1 MTELRLRH
9 DGVAWKDVDGE
20 VVALDEHAAVYLA
33 ANPAGAVL
41 WRSLALG
48 ATREELAAELVR
60 EFGIDADRAVA
71 DLDAFLADLGG
82 RGLLE
87 PA

>member
-9 DGVAWKDVDGE
+9 DGVAWKDVDEE

-33 ANPAGAVL
+33 TNPAGAVL

-48 ATREELAAELVR
+48 ATREELADELVR
-60 EFGIDADRAVA
+60 EFGIHAERATA
-71 DLDAFLADLGG
+71 DLDAFLADLGA
-82 RGLLE
+82 RGLLVS
-87 PA
+87 